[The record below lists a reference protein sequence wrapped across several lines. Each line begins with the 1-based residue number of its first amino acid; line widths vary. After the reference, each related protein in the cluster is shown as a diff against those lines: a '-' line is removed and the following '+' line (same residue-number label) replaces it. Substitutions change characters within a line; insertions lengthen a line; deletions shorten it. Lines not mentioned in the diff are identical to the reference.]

1 MSLNNYAI
9 WLNCWIGDRNSTDTK
24 ITMKLLTDKSLLNYD
39 ELPFQTAPLSNE
51 GSQGPITHSFND
63 YIHLFQRLNN
73 ANEVVIELHKFR
85 GYLKKEH
92 VKRKH
97 FLSSIFRGKFVQYF
111 LNCILKLVI
120 SISWFPQSK

>member
-1 MSLNNYAI
+1 MI
-9 WLNCWIGDRNSTDTK
+9 NC
-24 ITMKLLTDKSLLNYD
+24 
-39 ELPFQTAPLSNE
+39 PFKQHHCLMR

-73 ANEVVIELHKFR
+73 ANEVVIKLHKFR

-92 VKRKH
+92 VKKKH

-120 SISWFPQSK
+120 SIS